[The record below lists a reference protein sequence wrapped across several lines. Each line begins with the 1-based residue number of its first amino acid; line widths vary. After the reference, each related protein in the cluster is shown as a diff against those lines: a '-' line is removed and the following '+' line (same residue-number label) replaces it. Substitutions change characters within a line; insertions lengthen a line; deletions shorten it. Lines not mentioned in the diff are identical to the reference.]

1 MPVTSAVILAAGLGT
16 RMKSKLAKVLH
27 RAGGACLLEHVI
39 DAARGVADSP
49 ANIVAV
55 VGHQAERVQAAVAS
69 TGIGFATQTEQRGT
83 GHALLCAK
91 DHPSLQS
98 GRIVVMYGDCPL
110 LTPETLQGLVRRH
123 DEARAAA
130 TLIVTTLDNPYG
142 YGRIF
147 RDEQGYVASIVE
159 EKAATPEQKKLKE
172 INSGIYCFEAAIL
185 WRYLPQLAPNPASGE
200 LYLTDAVE
208 LLRAHGHF
216 TASFEVNDPSQI
228 LGINSRLELAEVD
241 GMFRARKVRE
251 LMIAGVTIEKPETV
265 TIDRFVEVG
274 PDSVVGPFVQLTG
287 RTKLGENSTIG
298 ACSILDNV
306 DGGDGVVVHP
316 FSHIADSRLDD
327 GVHAGPYARIR
338 MNSHVEAGAH
348 VGNFVELKKTRL
360 GKGSKAMHLAYLG
373 DSSIGA
379 KANIGAG
386 TITCNYDGLKK
397 HPTTIGDGAFV
408 GSNSTL
414 VAPVT
419 IGDNAYTA
427 AGSVITHE
435 VPADALAFGRARQ
448 TNKEGYAK
456 QLRELKKKS

>member
-55 VGHQAERVQAAVAS
+55 VGHQAESVQSAVAP
-69 TGIGFATQTEQRGT
+69 TGIGFAVQTEQRGT
-83 GHALLCAK
+83 GHALLSAK
-91 DHPSLQS
+91 DHPALQH

-123 DEARAAA
+123 EEARVAA

-159 EKAATPEQKKLKE
+159 EKAATSEQKKLKE
-172 INSGIYCFEAAIL
+172 INSGIYCFEAEIL

-274 PDSVVGPFVQLTG
+274 PDSVIGPFAQLTG
-287 RTKLGENSTIG
+287 RTKLGENSIVG

-306 DGGDGVVVHP
+306 TAGDGVVIHP
-316 FSHIADSRLDD
+316 FSHIADSTLDE
-327 GVHAGPYARIR
+327 GAHAGPYARIR

-373 DSSIGA
+373 DSAIGA

-386 TITCNYDGLKK
+386 TITCNYDGVNK

-419 IGDNAYTA
+419 VGDNAYTA

-456 QLRELKKKS
+456 QLRELKKKP